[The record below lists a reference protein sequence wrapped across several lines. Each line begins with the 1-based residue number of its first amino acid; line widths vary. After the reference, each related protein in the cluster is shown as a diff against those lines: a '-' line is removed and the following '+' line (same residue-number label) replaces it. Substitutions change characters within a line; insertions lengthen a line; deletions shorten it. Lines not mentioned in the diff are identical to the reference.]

1 MFSKPPIIKI
11 CSFFPSKTPSNLNTI
26 TTPNYTKPAKKIGN
40 QENILKNWF
49 ENGKF
54 LIECVIRWIDLSF
67 LNK

>member
-1 MFSKPPIIKI
+1 
-11 CSFFPSKTPSNLNTI
+11 
-26 TTPNYTKPAKKIGN
+26 
-40 QENILKNWF
+40 LKNWF